1 MKKTATKSKKSKA
14 PVQNNQFIMQQ
25 QQPPMMQQQQPP
37 MMQQQQPPMMQMPQV
52 NYGNSYT
59 PMNAPQRRQNN
70 VRGGVYGMNKPE
82 NSDAKIYN
90 DDEPLI

>member
-14 PVQNNQFIMQQ
+14 PVQNNQFI
-25 QQPPMMQQQQPP
+25 MQQQQPP

>member
-14 PVQNNQFIMQQ
+14 PAQNNQFI
-25 QQPPMMQQQQPP
+25 
-37 MMQQQQPPMMQMPQV
+37 MQQQQPPMMQMPQV